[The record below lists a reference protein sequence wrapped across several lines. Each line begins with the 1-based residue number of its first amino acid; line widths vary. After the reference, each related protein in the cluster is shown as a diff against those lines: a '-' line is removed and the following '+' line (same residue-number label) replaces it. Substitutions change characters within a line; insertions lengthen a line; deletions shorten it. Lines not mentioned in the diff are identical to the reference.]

1 MKVDT
6 LIVGFGISGLNYA
19 EQLRQHNKSFI
30 VISPLHESASLLAA
44 GIINP
49 FVLKRFNPVWKS
61 EAFLN
66 FALPT
71 YKNLEN
77 LVGEK
82 VFHNLPIYR
91 ILNNIHE
98 QNEWRVAASKP
109 QLEKYLKAQLISPE
123 RQSQIRAPFNF
134 GQVIQSARVDNKR
147 LLKHYIKKIIPDQFL
162 VEKLDYKLLVV
173 QKKFLQY
180 KNIKAKKIV
189 FCEGFHSHK
198 NPYFKYLP
206 LIGSKGEILTIRC
219 ESLTEKIIFKGP
231 IFLSPIGG
239 HKFWVGATFDRED
252 KTTNTTQKGK
262 EWLCSKLNQ
271 FLKLPFQIL
280 DHNAQIRAT
289 VIDRRPLLG
298 QHPQYDNLFIL
309 NGVGTRG
316 VLMSPLLSYWLFD
329 FIENKTKL
337 STEVDIKRFENKYFR
352 KLKN

>member
-6 LIVGFGISGLNYA
+6 LIVGFGIAGLNYA

-30 VISPLHESASLLAA
+30 VISPLCESSSRLAA
-44 GIINP
+44 GIVNP
-49 FVLKRFNPVWKS
+49 TVLKRFNPVWKA

-66 FALPT
+66 FALSS
-71 YKNLEN
+71 YKNLES

-82 VFHNLPIYR
+82 VFHDMPIYR
-91 ILNNIHE
+91 ILNNIQE

-109 QLEKYLKAQLISPE
+109 KLEKYLMTKLISPE
-123 RQSQIRAPFNF
+123 SQPQIRSPFAF
-134 GQVIQSARVDNKR
+134 GKVIQSAKVDNKT
-147 LLKHYIKKIIPDQFL
+147 LLKNYIEKIIPDQFL
-162 VEKLDYKLLVV
+162 GEKLDYKLLVV
-173 QKKFLQY
+173 RKEFLQY

-198 NPYFKYLP
+198 NPYFNYLP

-219 ESLTEKIIFKGP
+219 ESLTEEVIFKGP

-252 KTTNTTQKGK
+252 KTTNTSEKGK

-280 DHNAQIRAT
+280 SHNAQIRAT
-289 VIDRRPLLG
+289 VVDRRPLLG
-298 QHPQYDNLFIL
+298 QHPRYNNLYIL

-316 VLMSPLLSYWLFD
+316 VLMSPLLSHWLFH
-329 FIENKTKL
+329 FIENNTKL
-337 STEVDIKRFENKYFR
+337 STEADIKRFENKYFR
-352 KLKN
+352 I